1 MQGSAVQCTTP
12 TALSPEP
19 PPPPPH
25 PPTHQKQREA
35 VCVGAAVGA
44 VGRAVGAEQVVYK
57 VVHSILGHAVR
68 CDVEWRSWQSAE
80 EAKWEQLVGGVWSEK
95 CVGYVSVFSTSTA
108 AAVAAAAGIPPSR
121 HSPLARPPPPA
132 PRRTAPHLV
141 HAAVDKHALE
151 AQALAAGGGVRPLS
165 QADKQA
171 VAIRCGRGRGR
182 VSRGFESLQRSAGWE
197 WQLLEREVVQV
208 GPVPPCAAGRSV
220 PPPPPPPSPSVL
232 SLIPSAAAWLRTLA
246 LTPKLSRSLVAQ
258 TRSLADNR
266 ELKEWHVCRSDSR
279 SSVLQLK
286 GNREQG
292 TRQGEGGIIS
302 FL

>member
-1 MQGSAVQCTTP
+1 MGGQTGRMVGGRRGGAGRGRLGTPPSHTHTHSIAMQGSAVQCTTP

-121 HSPLARPPPPA
+121 HSPLA
-132 PRRTAPHLV
+132 
-141 HAAVDKHALE
+141 
-151 AQALAAGGGVRPLS
+151 GGQQGVEG
-165 QADKQA
+165 
-171 VAIRCGRGRGR
+171 VAR
-182 VSRGFESLQRSAGWE
+182 LPQ
-197 WQLLEREVVQV
+197 
-208 GPVPPCAAGRSV
+208 
-220 PPPPPPPSPSVL
+220 
-232 SLIPSAAAWLRTLA
+232 
-246 LTPKLSRSLVAQ
+246 
-258 TRSLADNR
+258 
-266 ELKEWHVCRSDSR
+266 
-279 SSVLQLK
+279 
-286 GNREQG
+286 
-292 TRQGEGGIIS
+292 
-302 FL
+302 